1 MNPND
6 SVQNSGTELY
16 FKLMYLMN
24 DNFFIN
30 IFAELLLLIIEV
42 DSAHPRSISKDYFF
56 ETKCL

>member
-1 MNPND
+1 
-6 SVQNSGTELY
+6 
-16 FKLMYLMN
+16 MYLMN

-56 ETKCL
+56 ETKCLEIKWYLSTQL